1 MKKMISLLLVL
12 ILVAALALTP
22 VLAEKGNG
30 TGGGGGNGNGE
41 SPLSVAGVTIGD
53 KDLKD
58 AEIDPSGEITVKFDR
73 GMSENKDVN
82 VAAISIADAETTVT
96 FDGDRTFTVAFK
108 DLKEGDHELVIA
120 KTAKANNGKELGEDY
135 KVAFK
140 VKAAEPEE
148 EPHEKSCPSKDFS
161 DVNKDVNNWT
171 HLPIDYVLTKK
182 YMAGEPNNKFNP
194 TGDVSR
200 AMVVQVLYAREAK
213 PKAEKK
219 AGFKDVVDGSW
230 YVDAVNW
237 AAENKIVAGFE
248 DGNFKPNDSVTREQL
263 ALIFQKYAEYKKLDT
278 KKTDDLSKFKDKDTV
293 SKWAVDG
300 VKWAVGDGIISGT
313 VEGNSKDLL
322 VAPKAKSNRAQL
334 AVMLK
339 AFDEKV
345 DAAEGPDT
353 PEENP
358 DPSESPAPSE
368 SPVPAESPAP
378 SASEAPQGE

>member
-1 MKKMISLLLVL
+1 MTGINIIWEINKTNRRKKNMKKMISLLLVL

-263 ALIFQKYAEYKKLDT
+263 ATILYRSAQAKGQGFSGGWAFPLLFDDADQISDYAYEAMCWMNMNSVINGVSET
-278 KKTDDLSKFKDKDTV
+278 ELSPKSD
-293 SKWAVDG
+293 AV
-300 VKWAVGDGIISGT
+300 
-313 VEGNSKDLL
+313 
-322 VAPKAKSNRAQL
+322 RAQV
-334 AVMLK
+334 ATMLMR
-339 AFDEKV
+339 FN
-345 DAAEGPDT
+345 
-353 PEENP
+353 ENV
-358 DPSESPAPSE
+358 S
-368 SPVPAESPAP
+368 
-378 SASEAPQGE
+378 